1 MILLGTVSEMHGFA
15 EDRRREGR
23 RIAVVPTMGA
33 LHEGHLTLIRRA
45 KEQADVVIVTLFV
58 NPTQFGRGEDFER
71 YPRNRDRDQE
81 LAAQAGADVLFAPAA
96 QTMYPDGYHTFVS
109 VESITAVLEGAVR
122 PGHFRGVATIV
133 TKLLNCTKPHVAVFG
148 QKDAQQAAVIRRLVS
163 DLNFDV
169 EIVVVPTVR
178 ESDGLAMS
186 SRNSYLT
193 PADRAQ
199 APVLFRALRE
209 AERRV
214 LEGGRDAVT
223 IRGTMEVMIRTET
236 SAAIDYLS
244 IADAAT
250 LQEQTTLQSG
260 REILISL
267 AARFGSTRL
276 IDNVQVVVP

>member
-1 MILLGTVSEMHGFA
+1 MIVLGTVAEMHGFA
-15 EDRRREGR
+15 EDLRREGR
-23 RIAVVPTMGA
+23 RVGVVPTMGA
-33 LHEGHLTLIRRA
+33 LHEGHLTLIRKA
-45 KEQADVVIVTLFV
+45 KELSDVVIVTVFV
-58 NPTQFGRGEDFER
+58 NPTQFGKGEDFER
-71 YPRNRDRDQE
+71 YPRDRDRDQE
-81 LAAQAGADVLFAPAA
+81 LAARAGADVLFAPAA
-96 QTMYPDGYHTFVS
+96 QTMYPEGYHTFVS
-109 VESITAVLEGAVR
+109 VESITGVLEGAVR

-133 TKLLNCTKPHVAVFG
+133 AKLLNCTKPHVAVFG
-148 QKDAQQAAVIRRLVS
+148 QKDAQQAAVIRRLVA

-169 EIVVVPTVR
+169 EVVVVPTVR

-186 SRNSYLT
+186 SRNSYLS
-193 PADRAQ
+193 PADRAE
-199 APVLFRALRE
+199 APVLFKALRK
-209 AERRV
+209 AERLV
-214 LEGGRDAVT
+214 LEGRRDAVT
-223 IRGTMEVMIRTET
+223 IRGAMEVMIRTES